1 MNAEQ
6 LEALRAEM
14 QFVNDAALSFHKG
27 EEGKARALNVIAT
40 RSSVALNLLPEIIGL
55 FEQLHCIEPI
65 SVAIGE
71 SCGECPPCLAR
82 AALRSLEEQFE
93 ALETAAR
100 QLYERV
106 EMDESV
112 GICLSSRVEALTL
125 GSVLSNP
132 TSSPPDD
139 SLMLHHMD
147 GTPYMDV
154 FDYMESR
161 GDPP

>member
-40 RSSVALNLLPEIIGL
+40 RSSVAIGL
-55 FEQLHCIEPI
+55 LEQLQTLQGADREWAAENEAL
-65 SVAIGE
+65 AIDLNAE
-71 SCGECPPCLAR
+71 HVKVFELQ
-82 AALRSLEEQFE
+82 EQLE

-100 QLYERV
+100 QLYELV

-112 GICLSSRVEALTL
+112 GICLSSRAETLALRD
-125 GSVLSNP
+125 VLSNP
-132 TSSPPDD
+132 ASRQ
-139 SLMLHHMD
+139 D
-147 GTPYMDV
+147 G
-154 FDYMESR
+154 
-161 GDPP
+161 